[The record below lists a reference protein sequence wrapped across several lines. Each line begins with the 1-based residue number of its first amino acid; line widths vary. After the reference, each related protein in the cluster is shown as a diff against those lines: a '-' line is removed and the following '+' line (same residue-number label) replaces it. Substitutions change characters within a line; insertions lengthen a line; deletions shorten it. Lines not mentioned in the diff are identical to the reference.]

1 MVAAP
6 SGSKPAQLSSFGE
19 TNAWPRPTP
28 CHLARPRIWPSPH
41 RKEAFWSDEKMKESM
56 PGGRKIERI
65 KESGRG
71 NKEKSLLPLFMG
83 VGQAGQ
89 HTATAA
95 EKSRHIPGQE
105 YLPLRLGKVERK
117 RYGGGKTKCATH
129 NQEAREK
136 AMGVEDQLSGFKTT
150 VSNSEP
156 ELCGNQ
162 CKSLEGQVSPFGEKR
177 ALNEYYKEE
186 SVESTIEKRGSGIH
200 PRSKVS
206 WHGSPPHRYRSGT
219 TSLPESLAPSD
230 TNEIGSSPPH
240 ERHPSPCT
248 QLAQFGKQSPSQA
261 LNTWHFSLFLHS
273 DLQLSNLQTHLV

>member
-71 NKEKSLLPLFMG
+71 NKEESLLPLFMG
-83 VGQAGQ
+83 VGEAGQ

-95 EKSRHIPGQE
+95 GKSRHIPGQE

-186 SVESTIEKRGSGIH
+186 PVESTIEKRGSGFNLEGRLEPAIWRCGGW
-200 PRSKVS
+200 PGEAVMLAV
-206 WHGSPPHRYRSGT
+206 G
-219 TSLPESLAPSD
+219 LAPLTKGAGGQRVAKEGVGTRAEAKVFPLSAV
-230 TNEIGSSPPH
+230 EA
-240 ERHPSPCT
+240 R
-248 QLAQFGKQSPSQA
+248 
-261 LNTWHFSLFLHS
+261 
-273 DLQLSNLQTHLV
+273 DLRRA